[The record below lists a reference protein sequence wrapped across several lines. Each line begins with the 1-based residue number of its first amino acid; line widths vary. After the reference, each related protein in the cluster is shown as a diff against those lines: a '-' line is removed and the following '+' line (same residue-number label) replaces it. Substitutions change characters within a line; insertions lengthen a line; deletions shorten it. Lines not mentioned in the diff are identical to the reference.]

1 MHVQYPLS
9 DAKYARILAKAGK
22 AGERR
27 AKIKKRKGPEVERA
41 SAWCA
46 IWLIALGIRQFEE
59 REPKKEHS

>member
-46 IWLIALGIRQFEE
+46 G
-59 REPKKEHS
+59 K

>member
-9 DAKYARILAKAGK
+9 DAKYARIQAKAWK

-46 IWLIALGIRQFEE
+46 IWLLIR
-59 REPKKEHS
+59 PLCT